1 MKVYIKNRQRRIKV
15 NQKRIIS
22 HLRKALSLLGLHN
35 AEVSI
40 LLVNDRRMK
49 ELNLRYRGLDNTT
62 DVLSFPQIDNP
73 PLPPFI
79 KGGRGG
85 IMNSECLT
93 ADIVLGDI
101 VINLHKAKRQAVERD
116 LTFNEELSWLLI
128 HGLLHLIG
136 YDHEKRRCF
145 RNKMESKEREL
156 LSALYRS

>member
-1 MKVYIKNRQRRIKV
+1 
-15 NQKRIIS
+15 
-22 HLRKALSLLGLHN
+22 
-35 AEVSI
+35 
-40 LLVNDRRMK
+40 MK
-49 ELNLRYRGLDNTT
+49 ELNLRYRGLDKTT
-62 DVLSFPQIDNP
+62 DVLSFSQMENP

-128 HGLLHLIG
+128 HGILHLIG
-136 YDHEKRRCF
+136 YEHEETIYLK
-145 RNKMESKEREL
+145 NKMESKEREL
-156 LSALYRS
+156 LSALYRSSRHGN

>member
-1 MKVYIKNRQRRIKV
+1 M
-15 NQKRIIS
+15 IS
-22 HLRKALSLLGLHN
+22 HIGKALHLLGLHK

-40 LLVNDRRMK
+40 LLVNDRKMK
-49 ELNLRYRGLDNTT
+49 ELNLRYRGLDKTT
-62 DVLSFPQIDNP
+62 DVLSFPQMDNP

-101 VINLHKAKRQAVERD
+101 VINLHKAKRQAVEHD

-128 HGLLHLIG
+128 HGILHLIG
-136 YDHEKRRCF
+136 YEHKKGRYLK
-145 RNKMESKEREL
+145 NKMGRKEKEL
-156 LSALYRS
+156 FDVINLP